1 MKYVIVSIKRQHKT
15 HEQRKKEQAKKGML
29 QGEVLS
35 RLDDLFRYKHW
46 EIYHTDLSCYMRYVR
61 TLSKLKPD
69 EQDFML
75 ALTRRFED
83 IPLGAYVQHLVKP
96 LGQLR
101 KQFAGKLV
109 FVGCMTED
117 DIKHREV
124 KSCNNVLYQLKGT
137 TMRYYIDLWPKVNR
151 ENVRAITAKD
161 VDQINAG
168 TAMLVFVDDYIGTG
182 ETALAAANYLVKAQP
197 RLTNSGNVCFLAI
210 AAQKEGIEKLQ
221 TNGYRVY
228 VADEYEKGIRDYYKG
243 EKLDAAREM
252 MTQIES
258 GLKGLDDKFRFG
270 YKQSEGL
277 VCMERCPNN
286 TFPIYW
292 LTKHDA
298 PYERGK

>member
-1 MKYVIVSIKRQHKT
+1 MTTKRKHKT
-15 HEQRKKEQAKKGML
+15 HEQRRKEQAKKGML

-35 RLDDLFRYKHW
+35 RLEDLFRQKHW
-46 EIYHTDLSCYMRYVR
+46 EINHTDLSCYMRYVR
-61 TLSKLKPD
+61 TLSKLKPE
-69 EQDFML
+69 EQNFLMTI
-75 ALTRRFED
+75 TRRFEH
-83 IPLGAYVQHLVKP
+83 IPLGDYVQHLAKP
-96 LGQLR
+96 LGQMR

-109 FVGCMTED
+109 FVGCMTEE

-124 KSCNNVLYQLKGT
+124 KSCKNVLYQLKGT
-137 TMRYYIDLWPKVNR
+137 TMRYYINLWPKVDR
-151 ENVRAITAKD
+151 ENVRAIKARD

-182 ETALAAANYLVKAQP
+182 ETALAAANYLAKAQP
-197 RLTNSGNVCFLAI
+197 RLTNWGNVSFLAI
-210 AAQKEGIEKLQ
+210 AAQKEGMEKLAAK
-221 TNGYRVY
+221 GYRVY
-228 VADEYEKGIRDYYKG
+228 VAEEYGKGISDYYKG
-243 EKLDAAREM
+243 KKLDAAREM

-270 YKQSEGL
+270 YNQSEGL
-277 VCMERCPNN
+277 VCMERCPIN